1 MNGIQ
6 EVDGSIPFGST
17 NPRLSR
23 SRPRSRAVADNSF
36 CSAAVDHKRGFA
48 YFTMM
53 PVLDIIKIP
62 DPLLRRPS
70 APVERFDG
78 ELRRLIDD
86 MFATMYKA
94 PGVGLAAVQVA
105 VPRRVLVMDIVK
117 DEKEP
122 KRPIAMINPEIVEIV
137 GDEVRTYEEGCLSIP
152 EVFADVERPNKVRVR
167 YFDAKGKPAELLCV
181 DMLATVVQH
190 EIDHLNGK
198 LFIDYLSKLK
208 RDIIIK
214 KLVKAKREAE
224 TVA

>member
-1 MNGIQ
+1 MSGSDRFALSS
-6 EVDGSIPFGST
+6 VDRT
-17 NPRLSR
+17 RL
-23 SRPRSRAVADNSF
+23 
-36 CSAAVDHKRGFA
+36 FA
-48 YFTMM
+48 YFIAM
-53 PVLDIIKIP
+53 PALPIIKVP
-62 DPLLRRPS
+62 DPLLRRRS
-70 APVERFDG
+70 LAVERVDG
-78 ELRRLIDD
+78 DVRRLVDD

-94 PGVGLAAVQVA
+94 PGVGLAAIQVA